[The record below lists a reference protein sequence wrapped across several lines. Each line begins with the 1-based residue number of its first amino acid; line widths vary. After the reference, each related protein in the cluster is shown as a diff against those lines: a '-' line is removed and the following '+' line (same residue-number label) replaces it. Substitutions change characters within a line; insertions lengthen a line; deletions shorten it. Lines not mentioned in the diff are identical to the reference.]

1 MIGHEQPIKR
11 NDVFNKRS
19 IKKIEIKGTE
29 EKMNGHPYQCT
40 SEPGQKPS
48 QFKKTTLEI
57 RDFVRR
63 TFDSQK
69 ILKRC

>member
-29 EKMNGHPYQCT
+29 EKMNGHAYQCA
-40 SEPGQKPS
+40 SKLGRKPS

-69 ILKRC
+69 ILKMC